1 MQIEK
6 YILLTLLMPLV
17 MPFSVWHLLHTVR
30 VVAAKTEHLKS
41 VEYAAL
47 KVRPSLCPFAV
58 ETSSVL
64 GQTALSLVWDIGQC
78 LHQATGEERSKEYLL
93 QRVPI
98 AVQRGNAAAVLGTV
112 GRWEDPFRG
121 WLRGTLPPL
130 LLFYVFILRS
140 SYYYPNTGQFNICL
154 NVVR

>member
-1 MQIEK
+1 M
-6 YILLTLLMPLV
+6 LLTLLMPLV
-17 MPFSVWHLLHTVR
+17 MAILSLAFITHYEGHGSENWASEECQVCRL
-30 VVAAKTEHLKS
+30 EGQ
-41 VEYAAL
+41 
-47 KVRPSLCPFAV
+47 PSLCPFAV

-112 GRWEDPFRG
+112 GRWEDPFWG

-140 SYYYPNTGQFNICL
+140 SYYYPNTGQFYILSL